1 MAESKRIPATHV
13 WVLRIGVA
21 NWRALSPAFAQ
32 EGNLFTIQTSTR
44 RKRALKASI
53 ECLGIHSAMLKIRGM
68 SLHRYLRLRR
78 LWARQETVARWRQD
92 IADQSMRT
100 FRWLLASGRVCGSLC
115 RPIWRSTV
123 NNSGSLAAAAIM
135 KNGATDRIPA
145 LDWAQ
150 RHGLPSSNVKITRN
164 SGRIRGAA
172 CNDQIK
178 QECIT
183 VFHGR

>member
-1 MAESKRIPATHV
+1 MAVRRPLLAGGKTLQIKAC
-13 WVLRIGVA
+13 
-21 NWRALSPAFAQ
+21 ALSNGF
-32 EGNLFTIQTSTR
+32 GIW
-44 RKRALKASI
+44 AS
-53 ECLGIHSAMLKIRGM
+53 
-68 SLHRYLRLRR
+68 LRPC
-78 LWARQETVARWRQD
+78 
-92 IADQSMRT
+92 M
-100 FRWLLASGRVCGSLC
+100 

-150 RHGLPSSNVKITRN
+150 RHGLPSSNVKITQN
-164 SGRIRGAA
+164 SGRIHGAA

>member
-1 MAESKRIPATHV
+1 ME
-13 WVLRIGVA
+13 L
-21 NWRALSPAFAQ
+21 
-32 EGNLFTIQTSTR
+32 
-44 RKRALKASI
+44 ASI
-53 ECLGIHSAMLKIRGM
+53 FP
-68 SLHRYLRLRR
+68 
-78 LWARQETVARWRQD
+78 TVFVPE
-92 IADQSMRT
+92 RT
-100 FRWLLASGRVCGSLC
+100 AGVES
-115 RPIWRSTV
+115 
-123 NNSGSLAAAAIM
+123 SGSLAAAIM

-178 QECIT
+178 RECIT